1 MADPATRSRFSIGNG
16 FGGGIGGVLAL
27 VGIVIVLATALIY
40 GAVRWV
46 DSDNG
51 RAFLVKQLPRI
62 EMEIGLTVSADRIE
76 GSIFGVATIHGLKL
90 SDPKGVFAEIP
101 RVDLDW
107 RPLDLA
113 TKTFTARRLTTPE
126 FRLLR
131 LPKLLPSTSPTFFPD
146 FNFAIARFRID
157 RLVLEAPV
165 TGTRRVF
172 GVGGNADIRAGR
184 ALVDLTALALGE
196 TARGAGDT
204 LRLHLDVEPDA
215 NKFDVDA
222 MVAAPAGGALVTLL
236 GLPAPLDA
244 RLSGDGSWS
253 KWTGRLAAQLGG
265 RPLADIAITG
275 NSGRFT
281 ANGRATPAAI
291 LSGIPARLLAPAL
304 TIDASAEFKDG
315 TAAVI
320 GIFTSAAIDVRLRG
334 GIDTAAE
341 SFENFVVNARL
352 MRPAAVSASLSG
364 RDIAV
369 TARLAGTLRRP
380 IVDYRLTAA
389 SLGWGAT
396 VISDLRAAGI
406 VNLAASPLTIPLA
419 ANATRVTGLNASV
432 TPFLTNVRID
442 GAFRVA
448 NGQVTTNGLRF
459 RSDRLSGTI
468 NLIATPATSTFLIS
482 TRTVVPGV
490 AIPGVGIADVDV
502 DLRISSGAGG
512 QQLSGPVRVRVTR
525 LDNAGLASLTEGL
538 PTIVADVVVAP
549 DRSVVIRSL
558 RLTSPG
564 LNAIG
569 SGRYGA
575 DGRINATAK
584 GVSRAYGPFTLA
596 VAGPATAPV
605 VDVTLAKPG
614 FGIGLADLT
623 ARIKGG
629 ADGWRF
635 DGNAQTDYGPLT
647 AAGVV
652 GSGSPIAIDVTK
664 LTIAGLTG
672 QGRVVQTPAGP
683 FAGTID
689 IAGRGLAAKVVLS
702 AQDAIQRADITAVAT
717 AAQINLATPVSID
730 KGSLSLVVLL
740 PAGTGPSVT
749 GRFDVSNVRRGDL
762 VIDKSS
768 GSIDFANS
776 NGRAAITASGN
787 ADIPFTIKADAD
799 FDPGRITIAASG
811 SVNRR
816 PITLSAPAVVTRTA
830 GGWVLAPVTIVT
842 PEGKLLVEG
851 QFGDQRRLKATFDR
865 VSLALLAIAFPRF
878 DVSGRMS
885 GTIDVSL
892 AENGVPLGSANLR
905 INGLSRATVTSVSA
919 PIDIG
924 INAAFDASAAT
935 ARAVIVRGGKIE
947 GRAQVRIGPI
957 PTGEESLTE
966 RIFAARVFGQLRFQ
980 GPAEIIWGLTGIGGV
995 DIRGPIAIAADV
1007 GGILGNPQL
1016 TGTARSEGARVEVT
1030 ALGSVIDQA
1039 SLDARFT
1046 QSRLEL
1052 VRFGGRVGRN
1062 GSISGTGGIDLVRA
1076 RGFPI
1081 DIRLAMKTAQLVN
1094 RDELT
1099 ATATGNVRI
1108 ATDEYGG
1115 VISGKLQIDEAR
1127 YRLGRTAAAQVPVLP
1142 VTEINTQ
1149 LLGRR
1154 VNTYVP
1160 PTRWLLNL
1168 DVDANRRLFVSGIGL
1183 EAEWRADLKVRGPVT
1198 GPEVNGR
1205 VELVRG
1211 DYDFAGKRFALTR
1224 GDLRFQGSFP
1234 PDPTINISA
1243 TSTSN
1248 GFTAQLDVTGT
1259 ALRPAIAFSSV
1270 PSYPED
1276 EILSRILF
1284 GESVTNLSAPEA
1296 VQLAAAL
1303 GSLRGGSGFNPINAV
1318 RSGLGIDR
1326 LRIMPA
1332 DAATGRG
1339 TSVAAGQYIGR
1350 NVYVELAT
1358 DAQGYTATRIEVSL
1372 TRSLSILSEV
1382 ATLGGTS
1389 ASVRWKR
1396 DY

>member
-1 MADPATRSRFSIGNG
+1 MAEPTSRARLSFGN
-16 FGGGIGGVLAL
+16 GIGGVLAL
-27 VGIVIVLATALIY
+27 IVLVVLVVAMLIF
-40 GAVRWV
+40 GAIRWI
-46 DSDNG
+46 DTDNG
-51 RAFLVKQLPRI
+51 RAFVVSQLPRI
-62 EMEIGLTVSADRIE
+62 QTEIGLTVSADRID

-90 SDPKGVFAEIP
+90 SDPKGVFAEVA

-113 TKTFTARRLTTPE
+113 TKTFTAKRLTTPE

-131 LPKLLPSTSPTFFPD
+131 LPSLLPSTSPTFFPD
-146 FNFAIARFRID
+146 FNFAIASFRID

-165 TGTRRVF
+165 TGSRRVL
-172 GVGGNADIRAGR
+172 GIGGNADIRAGR
-184 ALVDLTALALGE
+184 ALVDLTALTLGE
-196 TARGAGDT
+196 TARGSGDT
-204 LRLHLDVEPDA
+204 LRLHLDVDPDA
-215 NKFDVDA
+215 DKFDVDA

-253 KWTGRLAAQLGG
+253 KWNGQFAAQLGG
-265 RPLADIAITG
+265 WPLATIAVTG
-275 NSGRFT
+275 NAGRFT
-281 ANGRATPAAI
+281 ARGRATPAGI
-291 LSGIPARLLAPAL
+291 VSGIPAQLLAPAL
-304 TIDASAEFKDG
+304 TIDASAEFANG
-315 TAAVI
+315 GAAVI
-320 GIFTSAAIDVRLRG
+320 GIFTSAAVDVRLRG
-334 GIDTAAE
+334 RIDTRSE
-341 SFENFVVNARL
+341 SFNNFVVDARL
-352 MRPAAVSASLSG
+352 LRPAMVSASLTG
-364 RDIAV
+364 RNVAL
-369 TARLAGTLRRP
+369 TARLAGTVRRP

-396 VISDLRAAGI
+396 IVNDLRAAGI
-406 VNLAASPLTIPLA
+406 VNLSATPLTIPLA
-419 ANATRVTGLNASV
+419 ASASRVTGLDASIA
-432 TPFLTNVRID
+432 PFLTNVRID
-442 GAFRVA
+442 GAFRVVD
-448 NGQVTTNGLRF
+448 GQVTTNGLRV
-459 RSDRLSGTI
+459 RSDRFNGTI
-468 NLIATPATSTFLIS
+468 NLIATPATSSFLIS
-482 TRTVVPGV
+482 TTAAVPRV
-490 AIPGVGIADVDV
+490 AIPGVGIADIDV
-502 DLRISSGAGG
+502 DLRISSGRGG
-512 QQLSGPVRVRVTR
+512 QQLSGPVRLRVTR
-525 LDNAGLASLTEGL
+525 LDNAAIAGLVDGL

-564 LNAIG
+564 LNATG
-569 SGRYGA
+569 TGRYGA
-575 DGRINATAK
+575 DGRINAALQ
-584 GVSRAYGPFTLA
+584 GASRAYGPFTLA
-596 VAGPATAPV
+596 VAGPVSAPV
-605 VDVTLAKPG
+605 VDVTLTRPG
-614 FGIGLADLT
+614 LGIGLADVS

-629 ADGWRF
+629 AAGWRF
-635 DGNAQTDYGPLT
+635 AANAQTSYGPLT
-647 AAGVV
+647 AAGLVGTGTPIVV
-652 GSGSPIAIDVTK
+652 DVTE
-664 LTIAGLTG
+664 LTLAGLNG
-672 QGRVVQTPAGP
+672 KGRVTQTAAGP
-683 FAGTID
+683 FAGQID
-689 IAGRGLAAKVVLS
+689 ISGRGLAAKIVLG
-702 AQDAIQRADITAVAT
+702 AQNGIQRADMTAVAT
-717 AAQINLATPVSID
+717 AAQINLATPVSIE

-740 PAGTGPSVT
+740 PKGSGPSVK
-749 GRFDVSNVRRGDL
+749 GNFDVSEVNRGDL
-762 VIDKSS
+762 IIDRSS

-776 NGRAAITASGN
+776 NGRAVFAANGS
-787 ADIPFTIKADAD
+787 ADIPFTIKADVD
-799 FDPGRITIAASG
+799 FDPDRITVATSG
-811 SVNRR
+811 SVDRR
-816 PITLSAPAVVTRTA
+816 PITLSAPAVINRTA
-830 GGWVLAPVTIVT
+830 GGWALAPVTIVT
-842 PEGKLLVEG
+842 PEGKMIVEG
-851 QFGDQRRLKATFDR
+851 QFGDRKRVKATLDR
-865 VSLALLAIAFPRF
+865 VSLALLTVAWPRF
-878 DVSGRMS
+878 DVSGRVS
-885 GTIDVSL
+885 GTLDLSL
-892 AENGVPLGSANLR
+892 AENGIPLGNASLR

-947 GRAQVRIGPI
+947 GRAQARIGPI
-957 PTGEESLTE
+957 PTGTESLTE
-966 RIFAARVFGQLRFQ
+966 RIFASQVFGQLRFQ

-1016 TGTARSEGARVEVT
+1016 TGTARSEGARVEVV

-1052 VRFGGRVGRN
+1052 LRFGGRVGRN
-1062 GSISGTGGIDLVRA
+1062 GSISGTGGIDLVQA

-1081 DIRLAMKTAQLVN
+1081 DIRLAMKNAQLVN

-1115 VISGKLQIDEAR
+1115 VVSGKLRLDEAR
-1127 YRLGRTAAAQVPVLP
+1127 YRLGRATAASVPVLP
-1142 VTEINTQ
+1142 VTEINTR

-1160 PTRWLLNL
+1160 PTRWLLSM
-1168 DVDANRRLFVSGIGL
+1168 DVDADRRLFVAGMGL
-1183 EAEWRADLKVRGPVT
+1183 ESEWRADLKVRGPVT
-1198 GPEVNGR
+1198 APEVVGR
-1205 VELVRG
+1205 VEVVRG
-1211 DYDFAGKRFALTR
+1211 DYDFAGKRFSLTR

-1234 PDPTINISA
+1234 PDPTINVSA

-1248 GFTAQLDVTGT
+1248 GFTAQLDITGT
-1259 ALRPAIAFSSV
+1259 ATRPAIAFSSV

-1303 GSLRGGSGFNPINAV
+1303 GSLRGGGGGFNPINAV

-1339 TSVAAGQYIGR
+1339 TSVAAGEYIGR
-1350 NVYVELAT
+1350 NIYVELAT